1 MLLDLQSIKIH
12 ESDCRE
18 KSTKKRKKKGNQGKK
33 KAVTVPAKPKKKH
46 NKYIYMQAMRKRL
59 AFIAGAHQKKKKKK
73 KKKKRIHSTRNKSK
87 PFGPSTKPGGDLHL
101 ISPRLHEKESQQKPQ
116 VHHQISK
123 EREIE
128 QHLRRPMT
136 TAKQGASSRSS
147 SATHRTEEVSKP

>member
-59 AFIAGAHQKKKKKK
+59 AFIAGAHQKKKK